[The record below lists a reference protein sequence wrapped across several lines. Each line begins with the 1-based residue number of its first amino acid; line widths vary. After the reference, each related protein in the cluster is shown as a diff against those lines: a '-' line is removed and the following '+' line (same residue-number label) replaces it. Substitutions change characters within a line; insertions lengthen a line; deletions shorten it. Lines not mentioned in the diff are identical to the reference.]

1 MNLAALA
8 GAVFGTGVTYAST
21 ESTGLTILSAAAGL
35 TTAVILEEKAN
46 EYSGAGDFT
55 KAACV
60 SLAPILLHREEP
72 IPIPF
77 SFDEEEDDDYDILDM
92 PLYFD

>member
-8 GAVFGTGVTYAST
+8 GAVFGTGITYAST

-35 TTAVILEEKAN
+35 ATTVILEDKEN
-46 EYSGAGDFT
+46 EYSGPGDFT
-55 KAACV
+55 KAACA

-72 IPIPF
+72 EPIPF
-77 SFDEEEDDDYDILDM
+77 SFDEEDEDFDILDM